1 MKFFIL
7 LILLVPAIFS
17 HAQILTIEI
26 SGIRSEKGLLHL
38 DVYTDAETFKAET
51 PFRIYSFEKT
61 GIIDGNLTLSIN
73 DLAPGIYGIAM
84 IDDRNA
90 NGKIDRRLFMPSE
103 GFGFSDYKRKVTCK
117 PDFESFAFKFLEEKT
132 TVKIEVQYF

>member
-1 MKFFIL
+1 MKLFIL

-38 DVYTDAETFKAET
+38 DVYADAETFKAET
-51 PFRIYSFEKT
+51 PFRIYNFEKT
-61 GIIDGNLTLSIN
+61 GMIDGNLTLSII
-73 DLAPGIYGIAM
+73 DLAPGTYGIAM

-90 NGKIDRRLFMPSE
+90 NGKIDHRLFLPSE
-103 GFGFSDYKRKVTCK
+103 GFGFSCYTKKVTCK
-117 PDFESFAFKFLEEKT
+117 PDFESFAFKFPEEKS